1 MDSVN
6 MTKALDIYSRLITGE
21 DISRSDKKN
30 GYLYEEYY
38 QNAEVYELVSEI
50 LKRLNLNIYEYNES
64 LYLTAGEGNRVFGY
78 SNDELKRLIG
88 LRYNKEL
95 YLCYYI
101 MYNVLLS
108 FYKDSASY
116 QFKEY
121 VKLEDIIEETS
132 KSLDV
137 ILKDLS
143 VYAMEDIEEQSFKAI
158 ALLWDE
164 LPMVTGEDNDMV
176 RASRG
181 SKSGITKLTF
191 NFLVSQK
198 LFIEL
203 EERYYPT
210 DRMKALVENYFEEY
224 RGQIYTLLE
233 GGKADA

>member
-233 GGKADA
+233 GGKEDA

>member
-164 LPMVTGEDNDMV
+164 LPMVTGEDKDMV